1 MLFNSDC
8 ANNTILSFSFFYF
21 LIIDLYLLIS
31 SVNTQIPNPI
41 SELVISIRIPSKEEK
56 AEMETYPVIAEITI
70 SGQCNSRL

>member
-8 ANNTILSFSFFYF
+8 ANNTILSFLFFYF

-31 SVNTQIPNPI
+31 AVNTHISNPI

-70 SGQCNSRL
+70 SGQCISRL